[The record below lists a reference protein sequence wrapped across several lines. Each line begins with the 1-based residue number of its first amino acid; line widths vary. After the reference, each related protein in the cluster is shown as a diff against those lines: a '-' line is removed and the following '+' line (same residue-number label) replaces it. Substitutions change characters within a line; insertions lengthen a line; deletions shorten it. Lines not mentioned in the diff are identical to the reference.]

1 MVIPTCSEDESS
13 VVVEINSI
21 DSLADNGFFWNIY
34 WTLTDDNGMH
44 VELVY
49 DYTQYEL
56 STAYGCLADGY
67 TVVDYGW
74 EPFSA
79 GVDVT
84 IDGLTTT
91 YNLAENQFEAAYAIG
106 VNTEDCEVTIPV
118 YGCTD
123 AEAMNFD
130 PDANTEDG
138 SCPTLATVQTSTS
151 RCARLTTL
159 PTPT

>member
-56 STAYGCLADGY
+56 STA
-67 TVVDYGW
+67 
-74 EPFSA
+74 
-79 GVDVT
+79 
-84 IDGLTTT
+84 
-91 YNLAENQFEAAYAIG
+91 
-106 VNTEDCEVTIPV
+106 
-118 YGCTD
+118 
-123 AEAMNFD
+123 
-130 PDANTEDG
+130 
-138 SCPTLATVQTSTS
+138 
-151 RCARLTTL
+151 
-159 PTPT
+159 